1 MPEKTLPLLERTL
14 LALLHLQLRDVAPD
28 QAAEILIRSG
38 WSNPDAAEVIG
49 VTTNAIA
56 VRRNRLKKGKE

>member
-1 MPEKTLPLLERTL
+1 MAEKSLPLLERTL
-14 LALLHLQLRDVAPD
+14 LALLHLQLKGLTPD

-49 VTTNAIA
+49 VTANAIA
-56 VRRNRLKKGKE
+56 IRRNRLKKGKA